1 MHIDNK
7 RRLLLIVSIFM
18 VFAGAYAYAHVN
30 SGRYRMPNSAMEP
43 TINTGD
49 TFLADMSAYESANP
63 DRWDLVVFRSPKKE
77 DTNWVFR
84 VVGLPGETISFD
96 DHGLLVDGE
105 TIDLPSRIGN
115 VIYSSAVDGEK
126 SFVVQ
131 NHSYFVLGDNPTK
144 ANDSRFWGTLSRE
157 AILGRVNEDTLD

>member
-1 MHIDNK
+1 
-7 RRLLLIVSIFM
+7 
-18 VFAGAYAYAHVN
+18 
-30 SGRYRMPNSAMEP
+30 MPNSAMEP

-115 VIYSSAVDGEK
+115 VIYSSAGSTERNHL
-126 SFVVQ
+126 SFKITAISCWETIPQ
-131 NHSYFVLGDNPTK
+131 RRMIAASG
-144 ANDSRFWGTLSRE
+144 GTLSRE